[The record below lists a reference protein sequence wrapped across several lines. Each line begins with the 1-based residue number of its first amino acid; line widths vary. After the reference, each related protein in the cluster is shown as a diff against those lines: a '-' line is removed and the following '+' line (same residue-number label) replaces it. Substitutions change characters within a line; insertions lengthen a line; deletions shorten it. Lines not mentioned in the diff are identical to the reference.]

1 MKYKDAYEHLKTADI
16 VVLMDKSKVKDS
28 ILGESRICKYFL
40 SSCENQLRDSKNKYE
55 ISYYI
60 LCNNKHKFRFYNL
73 GQIVEPYSVDLY
85 QDIKNYIETNKN
97 MLSYKIQLAVDD
109 LDVTIYFNKNKC
121 KMQID
126 LCSSTWGCIDNIKHF
141 YYDIMLCNK
150 DKDNLKFFT
159 FWNLHISEILNIIK
173 NLNCDEETRND
184 YYIKLIKM
192 MNTENKFQALLSDV
206 KDFEDK
212 MLLLDIY
219 QQYGG
224 TI

>member
-1 MKYKDAYEHLKTADI
+1 
-16 VVLMDKSKVKDS
+16 
-28 ILGESRICKYFL
+28 
-40 SSCENQLRDSKNKYE
+40 
-55 ISYYI
+55 
-60 LCNNKHKFRFYNL
+60 
-73 GQIVEPYSVDLY
+73 
-85 QDIKNYIETNKN
+85 
-97 MLSYKIQLAVDD
+97 
-109 LDVTIYFNKNKC
+109 
-121 KMQID
+121 
-126 LCSSTWGCIDNIKHF
+126 
-141 YYDIMLCNK
+141 MLCNK

>member
-28 ILGESRICKYFL
+28 ILGEGRICKYFL

-85 QDIKNYIETNKN
+85 RDIKNYIETNKN

-126 LCSSTWGCIDNIKHF
+126 LCSFKAMDVDG
-141 YYDIMLCNK
+141 
-150 DKDNLKFFT
+150 KF
-159 FWNLHISEILNIIK
+159 
-173 NLNCDEETRND
+173 EEEYN
-184 YYIKLIKM
+184 YI
-192 MNTENKFQALLSDV
+192 
-206 KDFEDK
+206 KDFENKILILEIYKNICKGEKNDK
-212 MLLLDIY
+212 
-219 QQYGG
+219 
-224 TI
+224 

>member
-1 MKYKDAYEHLKTADI
+1 MKHKDAYGYLKTADI
-16 VVLMDKSKVKDS
+16 VILIDKSKVKDNK
-28 ILGESRICKYFL
+28 LGEDIVCKYFL

-159 FWNLHISEILNIIK
+159 FWSLHISEILDIIK
-173 NLNCDEETRND
+173 NLNCDKETKND
-184 YYIKLIKM
+184 YYIKLIKV